1 MAIGCNSS
9 TCSTISTPEQC
20 DIDPATNIGGDER
33 HALHSHPHRAGVMAG
48 YASMVIGC
56 DSSTCSTISTPEQ
69 CDIDRTIRDRKR
81 IVQLQ
86 AHPHHNVSWH
96 PIC

>member
-48 YASMVIGC
+48 YASMAIGC
-56 DSSTCSTISTPEQ
+56 NSSTCSTISTPEQ
-69 CDIDRTIRDRKR
+69 CDIDPATNIGGDERHA
-81 IVQLQ
+81 LHS
-86 AHPHHNVSWH
+86 HPHRAGVMVG
-96 PIC
+96 